1 MKKLILILSVAFVLC
16 APFSTYAASHTVQKG
31 ESLWLISQ
39 KYHVPLTEILKLN
52 KNLKDP
58 AMIYPGQKVVV
69 PDNNG
74 TNTTQPNKAEFSSE
88 ALAVLKLVNQ
98 ERQKSGLDP
107 LELNAPVTN
116 VANVKAKDMAVNN
129 YFSHNSPT
137 YGTPFQMLKSFGIHY
152 MSAGENIAA
161 GQRTPEEVM
170 KSWLNSPGHRE
181 NILRSSF
188 THIGVGYYKGG
199 SYGHYWVQQFIGN

>member
-1 MKKLILILSVAFVLC
+1 M
-16 APFSTYAASHTVQKG
+16 
-31 ESLWLISQ
+31 
-39 KYHVPLTEILKLN
+39 TEILKLN
-52 KNLKDP
+52 SNLKKP
-58 AMIYPGQKVVV
+58 ELIYPGQKVVV

-98 ERQKSGLDP
+98 ERQKNGLDP

-129 YFSHNSPT
+129 YFSHNSAT

-188 THIGVGYYKGG
+188 THIGIGYYKGG